1 MGMKKTAEWDLRT
14 LTPEQKLGTMHI
26 LHRLMGTFD
35 FTKAFISAVSAPN
48 RVHPDGA
55 SVRVRITY
63 PRPKK
68 TRARAR

>member
-1 MGMKKTAEWDLRT
+1 MKRKAAERSATDWDLRA
-14 LTPEQKLGTMHI
+14 LTTNQKINTMRI

-35 FTKAFISAVSAPN
+35 FTEAFISAVSAPN
-48 RVHPDGA
+48 PVNPDGA

-68 TRARAR
+68 PR